1 MSSAE
6 QLEGFSFV
14 LLFAQVQS
22 EMEKQMLL
30 LIEQM
35 AGDGVLWVAFP
46 KSGSKKYTCDFN
58 RDLGWDKVIAEGVLP
73 VRIISLNPEYSALR
87 FRKKQYISKI
97 TRKF

>member
-46 KSGSKKYTCDFN
+46 K
-58 RDLGWDKVIAEGVLP
+58 
-73 VRIISLNPEYSALR
+73 
-87 FRKKQYISKI
+87 
-97 TRKF
+97 